1 MQSRRC
7 LFFSQSLQ
15 VEEEVAARVHVKP
28 MKVKS
33 QGVLERINGLIIDMS
48 GMMLESAAMEL
59 LSGRTFYW
67 WESRKVGSAN
77 SAWQPFSMTTKKKI
91 GNDPT
96 TTSQHSLFAF
106 CFCFPFVLSEEKI
119 VEHCRQGRRNTRR

>member
-15 VEEEVAARVHVKP
+15 VEEEVAARVLVKP

-48 GMMLESAAMEL
+48 GMMLESAAMEFCCQDEH
-59 LSGRTFYW
+59 STGG
-67 WESRKVGSAN
+67 SRVKLGQLIPPGN
-77 SAWQPFSMTTKKKI
+77 PF
-91 GNDPT
+91 
-96 TTSQHSLFAF
+96 
-106 CFCFPFVLSEEKI
+106 
-119 VEHCRQGRRNTRR
+119 R